1 MLITGFPAGVFATNC
16 WIVAAG
22 SGSEC
27 LIIDPG
33 QDSAPGV
40 ADLVSQHNLKPVA
53 IVLTHGHLDHTW
65 NVVPVAKGYDVPAL
79 IHPDDKARLADPFAF
94 FGPQLRSYVEGL
106 GIGPKD
112 FPEPDRVEFLHDN
125 GVVSIAGVD
134 LLVRHAPGHTMGS
147 VVFHEKSSATLFSG
161 DVLFNQGIGRTDLP
175 GSDPLAMERSLRD
188 VILSFDDDTKVYPGH
203 GDTTTIG
210 NERQYSP
217 YLAQFR
223 TGA

>member
-1 MLITGFPAGVFATNC
+1 M
-16 WIVAAG
+16 
-22 SGSEC
+22 
-27 LIIDPG
+27 
-33 QDSAPGV
+33 
-40 ADLVSQHNLKPVA
+40 
-53 IVLTHGHLDHTW
+53 
-65 NVVPVAKGYDVPAL
+65 PVAKGYDVPAL

-134 LLVRHAPGHTMGS
+134 LLVRHAPGHTLGS